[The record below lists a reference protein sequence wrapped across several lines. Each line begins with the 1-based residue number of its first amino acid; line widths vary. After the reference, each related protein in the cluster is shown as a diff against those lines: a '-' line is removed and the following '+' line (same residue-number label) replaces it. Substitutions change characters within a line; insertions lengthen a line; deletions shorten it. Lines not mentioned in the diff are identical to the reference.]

1 MMKCDTVSSVLFL
14 GDSIAKGVMLDEDR
28 NRYVFLQQPFAQH
41 VAELFGIDL
50 ENRARF
56 GSTIAKGREQW
67 EKWLEKGKQ
76 AEVVLLEFG
85 GNDCDFHW
93 DEVGHDPV
101 PEHHIPNT
109 ELASFVL
116 QYTDLVRDIQQHGLQ
131 PVMMTLPPID
141 AERYFAWI
149 TSPEK
154 VDDQGVLAFLGMWST
169 SIAGT
174 SPIRW
179 QSGRWP
185 SKPIAR
191 SSTCDP
197 SFSKPGIT
205 AGCCVKTASIP
216 MSRAMKL
223 WRMRCRILPGPMGCP
238 PAAARLTF
246 GPRCGIIM
254 GAPAPVAQSDRA
266 SAS

>member
-28 NRYVFLQQPFAQH
+28 NRYVFLQHPFAQR

-67 EKWLEKGKQ
+67 EKWMEKGKR

-109 ELASFVL
+109 ELASFIL

-141 AERYFAWI
+141 AKRYFAWV

-154 VDDQGVLAFLGMWST
+154 VDDQGVLAFLGDVEH
-169 SIAGT
+169 IY
-174 SPIRW
+174 RW
-179 QSGRWP
+179 HESYSLAVWQ
-185 SKPIAR
+185 
-191 SSTCDP
+191 
-197 SFSKPGIT
+197 
-205 AGCCVKTASIP
+205 
-216 MSRAMKL
+216 
-223 WRMRCRILPGPMGCP
+223 
-238 PAAARLTF
+238 
-246 GPRCGIIM
+246 
-254 GAPAPVAQSDRA
+254 VAQQTHCPVIDMRSKFLKTWDYRRLLCKDGIHPNEQGHEVMA
-266 SAS
+266 DALQDFARTYGLPAGSGAVDVWA